1 MGIVL
6 KQSLNNTIVTYIGFA
21 IGAANTLFLYTNF
34 MQPSNYGLIQV
45 ILSVS
50 SVLMPILAFGVPNS
64 LVKFYSSFKDQKNQ
78 DSFLT
83 LMLILPLFLIIPVA
97 VVSYAANDII
107 GNLLSRQNDVV
118 REYVWHIFLVGM
130 AMSYFEVFYAWA
142 RIQMKSIL

>member
-83 LMLILPLFLIIPVA
+83 
-97 VVSYAANDII
+97 
-107 GNLLSRQNDVV
+107 
-118 REYVWHIFLVGM
+118 
-130 AMSYFEVFYAWA
+130 
-142 RIQMKSIL
+142 